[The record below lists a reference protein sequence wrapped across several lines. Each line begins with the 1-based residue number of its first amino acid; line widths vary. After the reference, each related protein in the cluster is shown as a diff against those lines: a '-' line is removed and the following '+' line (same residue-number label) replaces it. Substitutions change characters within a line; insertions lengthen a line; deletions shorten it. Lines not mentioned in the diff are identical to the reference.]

1 MAVITATSALNG
13 SFAQSTYE
21 PYTITTFAGTPRLY
35 GGADGIGSAAQFF
48 FPQAVALDTTGNV
61 YIADQWNCTIRKITP
76 DGVVT
81 RLAGIVGA
89 PGSQDGP
96 VNIARFSYPQGV
108 AVDGAGTVYV
118 ADTGNSTIRKI
129 TPGGVVSTLA
139 GWPGFTGSLDGT
151 GSGARFDDPFSLAVD
166 GAGYI
171 YVADT
176 DNSTIRKITPEGT
189 VSTLAGLAGQWGSA
203 DGTGSNAR
211 FGGPNGVTVDSA
223 GTVYVADTG
232 NHTIR
237 KVTSGGVVSTL
248 AGLAPTWG
256 SADGPGSA
264 ARFWGPQ
271 DLAVDTVGNVFVA
284 DAHNQTIRKVSLEGV
299 VTTLAGSVTVSGS
312 TDGAGSAAQFYA
324 PRGIAVSNSGDLYI
338 ADTVNHTI
346 RLGAKYGAVSRK
358 LHAGAAFDIVLPPQG
373 VAGIECRSGG
383 ERGDYQVV
391 VNCYH
396 AFTFEDAS
404 VTSGSGTVVSASGN
418 GSASVVIDLAN
429 VTNAQLLT
437 LTLTG
442 VNDGTITSDVVIPID
457 MLVGDTNG
465 DGFVNAGDAVQTRSR
480 SGQTTDCHQLP
491 LRCECGRRR
500 QQRGHDGRARA
511 IGHRLAV
518 KYQGEGIPAA
528 CNDVDSDSAWFDRAS

>member
-1 MAVITATSALNG
+1 MLDSAIPKAWPWTARG
-13 SFAQSTYE
+13 R
-21 PYTITTFAGTPRLY
+21 YTL
-35 GGADGIGSAAQFF
+35 Q
-48 FPQAVALDTTGNV
+48 
-61 YIADQWNCTIRKITP
+61 IR
-76 DGVVT
+76 
-81 RLAGIVGA
+81 A
-89 PGSQDGP
+89 
-96 VNIARFSYPQGV
+96 
-108 AVDGAGTVYV
+108 
-118 ADTGNSTIRKI
+118 TIRKI

-211 FGGPNGVTVDSA
+211 SGGPNGVTVDSA

-237 KVTSGGVVSTL
+237 KVTSGGVGSTL

-312 TDGAGSAAQFYA
+312 TDAGSAAQFYA

-465 DGFVNAGDAVQTRSR
+465 DRFVNSGDAVQTRSR
-480 SGQTTDCHQLP
+480 SGQAADANNFRSDVNTDGFLNSGDTTAVRSRSGTALP
-491 LRCECGRRR
+491 
-500 QQRGHDGRARA
+500 
-511 IGHRLAV
+511 
-518 KYQGEGIPAA
+518 
-528 CNDVDSDSAWFDRAS
+528 